1 MKYNENDMSV
11 AFSLRVLLQLHKS
24 FGILVL
30 HCFSRRGQQKF
41 IFSVSNAVVLDLNLV
56 VSVYVFFF

>member
-1 MKYNENDMSV
+1 MSV
-11 AFSLRVLLQLHKS
+11 VFSLRILLQLHKS

-41 IFSVSNAVVLDLNLV
+41 IFSVSNAVVLDW
-56 VSVYVFFF
+56 F